1 MSPHVLIGEAIS
13 QLEQC
18 YTLRADKRLEAL
30 IVNHF
35 TAGTLDSDEFKHY
48 CERVRRVA
56 ERRKE
61 VA

>member
-1 MSPHVLIGEAIS
+1 MSPHIAIDRALDD
-13 QLEQC
+13 LEQSGSRLQE
-18 YTLRADKRLEAL
+18 TLTEAL
-30 IVNHF
+30 IVRHF
-35 TAGTLDSDEFKHY
+35 SAGGIDADEFKHY